1 MNEIEQGKSAKLRM
15 KSSVI
20 KTNEGKIL
28 KERERKKINGNTL
41 KKMHAFKLSQ
51 NKTKIL
57 ISSAKSQK
65 TLFNIV
71 EAPFKK
77 LLNFDVCVV

>member
-20 KTNEGKIL
+20 KTNEGKML
-28 KERERKKINGNTL
+28 KEREREKTAWKHFEENACIQADS
-41 KKMHAFKLSQ
+41 KQ
-51 NKTKIL
+51 NKIL

-65 TLFNIV
+65 SIKDIV
-71 EAPFKK
+71 
-77 LLNFDVCVV
+77 